1 MKTRIW
7 FPMCIVLILLGMI
20 VFPVQADGIIIPD
33 PCPPGSCIE
42 PLPLQQL
49 SIKYHHVTV
58 KIENQV
64 VVTHVDQ
71 VFYNPN
77 SWIVEGTYVF
87 PLPVDA
93 VVTNFILWMDNE
105 PVQGQ
110 VLDANQARQ
119 TYEQIVA
126 QMKDPA
132 LLEYIGRG
140 AVQAR
145 VYPIDPGEERRIE
158 LEYSQALTSKDGLLK
173 YVYPLSTEKFSTT
186 PLDSVSVTVE
196 IHSSQPIRAVYSPS
210 HATDVVNYGK
220 YDAVASYEE
229 SFVTPDTDYTLFWS
243 VGEVEAFHLL
253 SYRDPGDSLSPD
265 GFFMLMLAP
274 KPDIN
279 NEKIAKDMILILDRS
294 GSMDGHKIYQAQQA
308 ATYIIEHLNPND
320 RFNIIAFNT
329 DIESFAYELQPANKS
344 NTAIDWLAG
353 FGASGSTDI
362 NRALLEASAMA
373 DSERPTYLIFL
384 TDGLPTEGETDS
396 QRIIDNFARQAS
408 TNLRLFT
415 FGVGV
420 DVDTFLLDSLSQEH
434 HGLSTYVSED
444 QSLNEVL
451 SSFYNNISTP
461 VLTNIELDFG
471 GFSTYDV
478 FPNPLP
484 DLFSGNQVI
493 IVGKYRNGGKV
504 TIRLIGEVNGEKQTF
519 TFENQ
524 EFAKDNH
531 RESDV
536 LDELPRLWATRKI
549 GYLLNEIRLQGTSQ
563 ELIDQIVQI
572 SVRYGIVTPY
582 TSFLVT
588 EPSIL
593 GAAAQERVAQ
603 DTYGQML
610 ALPTAAV
617 AGAPAVQKAADQG
630 AMSQANVAEGISSEE
645 QDQVK
650 IVGARTFVL
659 QNGIWIDT
667 GYDPDNLPAI
677 SIPFLSEKYFEL
689 LVTHPE
695 IGAELAIGR
704 YVIFVVDGV
713 AYEVVDN
720 ADIKTDVPVSSDM
733 TLTPN
738 LHVSVVN
745 TPIPTEKPISG
756 KLPCVGGFLPI
767 AIIFLIIKRLRVL

>member
-7 FPMCIVLILLGMI
+7 FPICIALVFVGLNVL
-20 VFPVQADGIIIPD
+20 PVQADGIIIPD
-33 PCPPGSCIE
+33 PCPPGRCIE

-64 VVTHVDQ
+64 AVTHVDQ

-77 SWIVEGTYVF
+77 SWTVEGTYVF

-105 PVQGQ
+105 PIQGQ

-119 TYEQIVA
+119 TYEQIVS
-126 QMKDPA
+126 QLKDPA

-145 VYPIDPGEERRIE
+145 IYPIAPGEERRIE
-158 LEYSQALTSKDGLLK
+158 LEYSQALTSTQGLLK
-173 YVYPLSTEKFSTT
+173 YVYPLNTEKFSTT

-210 HATDVVNYGK
+210 HTTDVVNYGK

-229 SFVTPDTDYTLFWS
+229 SYVTPDTDFTLFWS
-243 VGEVEAFHLL
+243 VGATEAFHLL

-279 NEKIAKDMILILDRS
+279 IEEIAKDVIIILDRS
-294 GSMDGHKIYQAQQA
+294 GSMDGEKIYQAQQA
-308 ATYIIEHLNPND
+308 ATYIIEHLNLND

-329 DIESFAYELQPANKS
+329 DIESFAYNLQPVDKATS
-344 NTAIDWLAG
+344 ATDWLAG

-362 NRALLEASAMA
+362 NRALLEASSMVE
-373 DSERPTYLIFL
+373 SERPTYLIFL

-396 QRIIDNFARQAS
+396 QRIIDNFSRQAS
-408 TNLRLFT
+408 SNVRLFT

-420 DVDTFLLDSLSQEH
+420 DVDTFLLDSISMEH
-434 HGLSTYVSED
+434 HGLSTYVSEG

-451 SSFYNNISTP
+451 SSFYDNISTP
-461 VLTNIELDFG
+461 VLTNVELDFG
-471 GFSTYDV
+471 GISTYDV

-493 IVGKYRNGGKV
+493 IVGRYRNGGKA
-504 TIRLIGEVNGEKQTF
+504 TIHLIGEVNGEKQTF

-524 EFAKDNH
+524 EFSKDNH

-549 GYLLNEIRLQGTSQ
+549 GYLLNEIRLKGTSQ
-563 ELIDQIVQI
+563 ELIDQIIQI
-572 SVRYGIVTPY
+572 SVRFGIVTPY

-593 GAAAQERVAQ
+593 GAEAQERVAQ

-610 ALPTAAV
+610 AQPTAPV

-630 AMSQANVAEGISSEE
+630 AMSQANIAEGISSEG
-645 QDQVK
+645 QGQVK
-650 IVGARTFVL
+650 IVGAKTFVL
-659 QNGIWIDT
+659 QNGVWTDT
-667 GYDPDNLPAI
+667 SYDPENLPA
-677 SIPFLSEKYFEL
+677 STIPFLSEGYFNL
-689 LVTHPE
+689 LAVHPE
-695 IGAELAIGR
+695 IGAELAIGK
-704 YVIFVVDGV
+704 YVILVVDGK

-720 ADIKTDVPVSSDM
+720 PDIKTDIPVAPGI
-733 TLTPN
+733 TPTPN
-738 LHVSVVN
+738 QQVSVN
-745 TPIPTEKPISG
+745 TLIPTEKKDSG
-756 KLPCVGGFLPI
+756 KTPCLGGFLPI
-767 AIIFLIIKRLRVL
+767 AIIILFIKRLRVL

>member
-7 FPMCIVLILLGMI
+7 FPVCIALVVLGMI
-20 VFPVQADGIIIPD
+20 VLPVQADGIIIPD

-64 VVTHVDQ
+64 AVTHVDQ
-71 VFYNPN
+71 VFFNPN
-77 SWIVEGTYVF
+77 SWTVEGIYVF
-87 PLPVDA
+87 PLPADA

-145 VYPIDPGEERRIE
+145 VYPIAPGEERRIE
-158 LEYSQALTSKDGLLK
+158 LEYSQALTSTGGLLK
-173 YVYPLSTEKFSTT
+173 YVYPLNTEKFSTT
-186 PLDSVSVTVE
+186 PLESVSIKVE
-196 IHSSQPIRAVYSPS
+196 IHSNQSIRAVYSPS
-210 HATDVVNYGK
+210 HTTDVVNYGK
-220 YDAVASYEE
+220 YDAIATYEE
-229 SFVTPDTDYTLFWS
+229 NHVTPDTDFTLFYS
-243 VGEVEAFHLL
+243 VGETEAFHLL
-253 SYRDPGDSLSPD
+253 SFRDPGDPLSPD

-274 KPDIN
+274 KPDVN
-279 NEKIAKDMILILDRS
+279 NEKIAKDVILILDRS
-294 GSMDGHKIYQAQQA
+294 GSMDGEKIDQAQQA
-308 ATYIIEHLNPND
+308 ATYIIEHLNVND

-329 DIESFAYELQPANKS
+329 EIDSFAYELQPADLAE
-344 NTAIDWLAG
+344 TAVDWLAG
-353 FGASGSTDI
+353 FGAAGSTDI
-362 NRALLEASAMA
+362 NRALLEASSMA

-396 QRIIDNFARQAS
+396 QHIIDNFARQAS
-408 TNLRLFT
+408 SNLRLFT

-434 HGLSTYVSED
+434 HGLSTYVSEGKA
-444 QSLNEVL
+444 LNEVL
-451 SSFYNNISTP
+451 SGFYNNISTP
-461 VLTNIELDFG
+461 VLTNISLDFG
-471 GFSTYDV
+471 SISTYDV

-493 IVGKYRNGGKV
+493 IVGKYRIGGKAM
-504 TIRLIGEVNGEKQTF
+504 IRLLGEVNGEKQTF

-524 EFAKDNH
+524 EFVKDNH

-536 LDELPRLWATRKI
+536 LNALPRLWATRKI
-549 GYLLNEIRLQGTSQ
+549 GYLLNELRLEGTSQ

-593 GAAAQERVAQ
+593 GAAAQERAAQ
-603 DTYGQML
+603 DTFSQML
-610 ALPTAAV
+610 AQPTAPV
-617 AGAPAVQKAADQG
+617 SGAPAVQKAADQG
-630 AMSQANVAEGISSEE
+630 AMSQANVAEGISSEG
-645 QDQVK
+645 QGQVK
-650 IVGARTFVL
+650 IIGARTFVL
-659 QNGIWIDT
+659 QNGVWIDT
-667 GYDPDNLPAI
+667 SYDPEQSSII
-677 SIPFLSEKYFEL
+677 SLPFLSKDYFDL
-689 LVTHPE
+689 LSNHPE
-695 IGAELAIGR
+695 IGSELAIGK
-704 YVIFVVDGV
+704 YVILVVDGK
-713 AYEVVDN
+713 AYEVIDN
-720 ADIKTDVPVSSDM
+720 PDIKTEVPVDSSV
-733 TLTPN
+733 TP
-738 LHVSVVN
+738 
-745 TPIPTEKPISG
+745 TPTQPVTGTTTIPTAHPNTKNS
-756 KLPCVGGFLPI
+756 PCIGGFLPI
-767 AIIFLIIKRLRVL
+767 VVIYFLIKRLRMA